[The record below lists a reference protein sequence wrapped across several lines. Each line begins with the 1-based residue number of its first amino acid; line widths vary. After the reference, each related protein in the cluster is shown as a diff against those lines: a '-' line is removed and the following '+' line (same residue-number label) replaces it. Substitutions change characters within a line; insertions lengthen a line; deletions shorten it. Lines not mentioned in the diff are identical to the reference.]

1 MNQYVDRLKKLQS
14 RMQERDIDY
23 VIITSADF
31 HNSEYVHDYFM
42 VREFF
47 SHFTGSNGTLLVG
60 RNEQYLWTDGRYFIQ
75 AKNELEGTGIQLMK
89 MGEQGVPTL
98 TDYIAEQIQDS
109 GKIAYDGRI
118 LTVEMVDELEEKIK
132 NAGKQVTFTEN
143 FDPAE
148 GIWQERP
155 ELPQNPVIIL
165 SKELFGTTFREKRMT
180 LLEKLNQEGANSV
193 FVSKLDEIMWLCNLR
208 GSDIS
213 CNPVALSY
221 FFMDE
226 NQSILFVRKASRNC
240 ELEKYAEENDIL
252 LDDYT
257 EVQDRLSKI
266 AGKRVLLDK
275 SSISSYFSH
284 LLGEH
289 NTLIMK
295 KNPITYAKAI
305 KNRIE
310 IKNMRDKYLKDS
322 AAVTKFIFWLKK
334 NAGKKIDEAEA
345 ADYLDHLREQ
355 IPGFL
360 DLSFPT
366 ISAYGANA
374 AMMHYEA
381 TKENKAFIKPE
392 GFLLADSGGQY
403 LGGTTD
409 VTRTIV
415 LGEITQE
422 MKRDFTL
429 VLKGSLALKNA
440 KFIYGCTGRNL
451 DILAREPLWQYGI
464 DYKCGTGHGI
474 GYMLNVH
481 EGPQNIRWRYQ
492 PQAEETILEPG
503 MIVSNEPGVYREGMY
518 GIRTENIMLVCEAL
532 NTSDGR
538 FLQFETLTMVPIDR
552 SAIDVDILTKDERKA
567 INDYHQ
573 EVYEKIHPYLNTE
586 EREWLQKETEII

>member
-1 MNQYVDRLKKLQS
+1 MNLYVERLQKLQS

-47 SHFTGSNGTLLVG
+47 GHFTGSNGTLLVG
-60 RNEQYLWTDGRYFIQ
+60 RKEQYLWTDGRYFIQ

-98 TDYIAEQIQDS
+98 TEYIAEQIQDS
-109 GKIAYDGRI
+109 GNIAYDGRI

-132 NAGKQVTFTEN
+132 KAGKQVTFTED

-148 GIWQERP
+148 GIWQNRP
-155 ELPQNPVIIL
+155 ELPQNPIIIL
-165 SKELFGTTFREKRMT
+165 SKELSGVTFQEKRIT
-180 LLEKLNQEGANSV
+180 LIEELHQDGANAI

-226 NQSILFVRKASRNC
+226 NQSILFVRNASRNC

-252 LDDYT
+252 LEDYA
-257 EVQDRLSKI
+257 EVQDRLTKI
-266 AGKRVLLDK
+266 VGKKVLLDK

-289 NTLIMK
+289 NTLVMK

-305 KNRIE
+305 KNKTE
-310 IKNMRDKYLKDS
+310 IKNMRDKYLEDS
-322 AAVTKFIFWLKK
+322 VAVIKFIFWLKK
-334 NAGKKIDEAEA
+334 NVGKGIDEVEA
-345 ADYLDHLREQ
+345 ADYIDHLREQ

-381 TKENKAFIKPE
+381 TKENKAFIKSE
-392 GFLLADSGGQY
+392 GFLLVDSGGQY

-415 LGEITQE
+415 LGEITQD

-518 GIRTENIMLVCEAL
+518 GIRTENIMLVCDAL
-532 NTSDGR
+532 YTSDGR